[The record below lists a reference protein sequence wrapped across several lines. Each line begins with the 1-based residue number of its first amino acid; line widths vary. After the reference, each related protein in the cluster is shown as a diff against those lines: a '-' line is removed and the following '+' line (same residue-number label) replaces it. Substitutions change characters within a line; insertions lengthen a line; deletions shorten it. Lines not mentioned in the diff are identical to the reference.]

1 MPHPFLS
8 LIWVVLQGY
17 GGGRVRALGLG
28 SYSTLTV
35 PSTCPYPDM
44 DPGMAVPLLMPGLQ
58 EATVFK
64 DVAVYFTRIE
74 WSCLAPDQRA
84 LYRDMML
91 ENCRHVASLGFLVA
105 KPALISLL
113 EQGEEPGALILQ
125 VAEERGTKASLAWGS
140 TCGELSLSPAALEGE
155 RRGPGATHTAE
166 ERAHRCVACSK
177 AFKYNSLLRRHQVI
191 HTGAKPYQ
199 CTDCGK
205 AFKQSSILLRH
216 QLIHTEE
223 KPFRCGECGKAFR
236 QGAQVAAHRRVHAL
250 EKPFQGGQCGKAF
263 GRRFTLSE
271 HRRIHSGE
279 RPYACLRWSQ
289 RFIRGC
295 WLLRLHTGEKPSVCR
310 ECGRAFARKSN
321 LTLHQETH
329 TQEKPFACT
338 ECGKVFR
345 RSHTLTE
352 HYRLHSGE
360 RPYGGRAS
368 AKACSRLPT
377 LVRHQRQVSR
387 PGRVDDRTPNLME
400 AVTFGDVAV
409 HFSREEWQCLDPG
422 QRALYKEVMLENH
435 SSVAGLAG
443 FLVFKPEL
451 ISRLEQGQEPW
462 VLDLQGAEGR
472 EATRASQTG
481 STIGTDGEQA
491 CEDVDVVKS
500 GSHVARYSQ
509 ESNGSKAEVLHSSL
523 EYRLH

>member
-1 MPHPFLS
+1 MCTVQAQQAHQASQIIFWS
-8 LIWVVLQGY
+8 LL
-17 GGGRVRALGLG
+17 
-28 SYSTLTV
+28 YSQT
-35 PSTCPYPDM
+35 
-44 DPGMAVPLLMPGLQ
+44 

-125 VAEERGTKASLAWGS
+125 VAEERGTKASLAWGRTPQLPELNGS
-140 TCGELSLSPAALEGE
+140 PEDGSEKPLLQLPAGGTCGELSLSPAALEGE

-236 QGAQVAAHRRVHAL
+236 QGAQLVAHRRVHAL

-289 RFIRGC
+289 RFIRGS
-295 WLLRLHTGEKPSVCR
+295 WLLMVLSKEK
-310 ECGRAFARKSN
+310 
-321 LTLHQETH
+321 
-329 TQEKPFACT
+329 
-338 ECGKVFR
+338 
-345 RSHTLTE
+345 
-352 HYRLHSGE
+352 
-360 RPYGGRAS
+360 
-368 AKACSRLPT
+368 
-377 LVRHQRQVSR
+377 
-387 PGRVDDRTPNLME
+387 TPE
-400 AVTFGDVAV
+400 
-409 HFSREEWQCLDPG
+409 
-422 QRALYKEVMLENH
+422 
-435 SSVAGLAG
+435 GLLA
-443 FLVFKPEL
+443 
-451 ISRLEQGQEPW
+451 
-462 VLDLQGAEGR
+462 R
-472 EATRASQTG
+472 EAS
-481 STIGTDGEQA
+481 
-491 CEDVDVVKS
+491 
-500 GSHVARYSQ
+500 
-509 ESNGSKAEVLHSSL
+509 
-523 EYRLH
+523 